1 MGVGRVAVVALP
13 LGLLPS
19 SPRNGELVSMALIT
33 SVEQS
38 QCQQKFGVC

>member
-1 MGVGRVAVVALP
+1 MGVGRVAVALP
-13 LGLLPS
+13 LLHPS

-38 QCQQKFGVC
+38 QCQQKFGAC